1 MSWGAIMRK
10 GSSLRAKRFA
20 LGVSA
25 SIAVLAMAAPAYAA
39 DLAVAAAPIVDRGE
53 FRAYISGGAFWTG
66 GDPVPYNGGLG
77 AYIAALSGLFGGTP
91 FAAGTI
97 PEANPALGWDGAV
110 GADYRFAGSPWHVN
124 MQARFGQTDNV
135 EDAGFASTFGLA
147 IPDVG
152 GGTSVNITAV
162 APTVPELKERHW
174 QVDFGAGYDFLR
186 GTQVN
191 FGFRVA
197 ELKSDITASSNL
209 LLAGN
214 VGGQGF
220 NASVPL
226 IQTDRRDFLG
236 AGPRIGIE
244 GSIPLFGALSF
255 DYAGDAALLFGN
267 TKYSTGQAI
276 GLAINVPTI
285 FAVGLYGVPLNNVSW
300 SAPTTVY
307 NFDVEGGF
315 AYWFTPYLKLGV
327 SYRLDAFV
335 NALRVA
341 PDDGATD
348 PTIGPGRSMDRFYH
362 GPKAT
367 LTARF

>member
-1 MSWGAIMRK
+1 MRK

-25 SIAVLAMAAPAYAA
+25 SIAVLAMAAPSYAA
-39 DLAVAAAPIVDRGE
+39 DLAVKAAPIVDRGE

-77 AYIAALSGLFGGTP
+77 AYIAALSGLLGGTP

-97 PEANPALGWDGAV
+97 PDVNPALGWDGAV

-124 MQARFGQTDNV
+124 MQARFGQTDNI
-135 EDAGFASTFGLA
+135 ENAGFVSTFGLA
-147 IPDVG
+147 IPNVG
-152 GGTSVNITAV
+152 GGASVNVTAV
-162 APTVPELKERHW
+162 APTTPDLKERHW

-197 ELKSDITASSNL
+197 ELKSDITATSNL

-214 VGGQGF
+214 VGGQAF
-220 NASVPL
+220 NASLPL

-236 AGPRIGIE
+236 AGPRVGIE
-244 GSIPLFGALSF
+244 GSIPLWGALSF

-267 TKYSTGQAI
+267 TKFSTGQAL
-276 GLAINVPTI
+276 GVAINVPNI
-285 FAVGLYGVPLNNVSW
+285 FAVGLFGVPLNNVSW

-315 AYWFTPYLKLGV
+315 GWWFTPYLKLAV

>member
-1 MSWGAIMRK
+1 MRK

-25 SIAVLAMAAPAYAA
+25 SVGVLAMAAPAYAA
-39 DLAVAAAPIVDRGE
+39 DFAVAAAPIVDRGE

-135 EDAGFASTFGLA
+135 EDAGFASSFGLA
-147 IPDVG
+147 IPDI

-162 APTVPELKERHW
+162 APTEPELKERHW

-226 IQTDRRDFLG
+226 VQTDRRDFLG

-315 AYWFTPYLKLGV
+315 GYWFTPYLKLAV
-327 SYRLDAFV
+327 SYRVDAFV

>member
-1 MSWGAIMRK
+1 MRK

-25 SIAVLAMAAPAYAA
+25 SVAVLAMAAPAYAA

-66 GDPVPYNGGLG
+66 GDPVPYNGGFG
-77 AYIAALSGLFGGTP
+77 AYFAALGPLFGGTP
-91 FAAGTI
+91 FAAGTT
-97 PEANPALGWDGAV
+97 PEATPALGWDGAV

-124 MQARFGQTDNV
+124 MQARFGQTDNI
-135 EDAGFASTFGLA
+135 EDAGFGSTFGLA
-147 IPDVG
+147 IPDINPGPVV
-152 GGTSVNITAV
+152 TAVNVTAV
-162 APTVPELKERHW
+162 APTDPSLKETHW

-197 ELKSDITASSNL
+197 EIKSDITASTNL

-214 VGGQGF
+214 VDGVGF
-220 NASVPL
+220 NASLPL
-226 IQTDRRDFLG
+226 IQADRRSFLG
-236 AGPRIGIE
+236 AGPRVGIE

-267 TKYSTGQAI
+267 TKASTGQAL
-276 GLAINVPTI
+276 GVGVNVPNI
-285 FAVGLYGVPLNNVSW
+285 FALGIYGIPLNNVTW

-315 AYWFTPYLKLGV
+315 GYWFTPYLKLAV
-327 SYRLDAFV
+327 SYRVDAFV